1 MAVEVFKLLIFLK
14 RRPGMSL
21 QEFRDYYERVH
32 VKLGEK
38 YLTGV
43 CRYVRRYVQPVPWPG
58 KGATDELDF
67 DVVTE
72 VWFEDRGIFEA
83 VVKAASRDAMP
94 AEVVAD
100 EERLFDRAR
109 SRYATVIEFESEVP
123 GRAAGRST

>member
-38 YLTGV
+38 YMTGV
-43 CRYVRRYVQPVPWPG
+43 CRYVRRYVQPVSRPG

-72 VWFEDRGIFEA
+72 VWFDDRGIFES
-83 VVKAASRDAMP
+83 VIQSASRDAMP

-100 EERLFDRAR
+100 EERLFDRSR
-109 SRYATVIEFESEVP
+109 SRFATVIEVESELR
-123 GRAAGRST
+123 GHDASHSS